1 MKSIT
6 ADIKGLLIQSKISK
20 KAGYKR
26 ANSFCPL
33 RESKESVRDDGSVF
47 INDIC
52 YSEKYP
58 NSFFDVFYFQR
69 DAQRGY
75 SPIEHFDER
84 SLGVFAKPSHLVGS
98 ENAFLTRFFEK

>member
-6 ADIKGLLIQSKISK
+6 ADIKGLLIQSKLSK

-58 NSFFDVFYFQR
+58 NSFFDVFYPHKER
-69 DAQRGY
+69 AQSYLRLFIFTAADTY
-75 SPIEHFDER
+75 SE
-84 SLGVFAKPSHLVGS
+84 AKHKEIRLQLRPP
-98 ENAFLTRFFEK
+98 EKA

>member
-58 NSFFDVFYFQR
+58 NSFFDVFYPQGNLLLRVIHFPECFCLQNL
-69 DAQRGY
+69 
-75 SPIEHFDER
+75 SPVE
-84 SLGVFAKPSHLVGS
+84 
-98 ENAFLTRFFEK
+98 